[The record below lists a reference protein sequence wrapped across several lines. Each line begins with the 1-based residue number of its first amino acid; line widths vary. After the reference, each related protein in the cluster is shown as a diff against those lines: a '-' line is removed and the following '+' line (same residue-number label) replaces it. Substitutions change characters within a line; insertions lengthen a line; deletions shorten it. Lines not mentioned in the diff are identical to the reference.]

1 MCPAPPAY
9 EPHWCDLRALCVL
22 AALVLIPAVGWAQP
36 TPSVQ
41 VGYEVGS
48 SVFISRLQVDDE
60 NARVLTE
67 QEMTVR
73 TEGRSVQVSLP
84 LVLGKKRTHLQTH
97 LGAGQVRFDY
107 ASRTRP
113 AQQTEEAYLAHLTL
127 QVQHRLSDRWLLLG
141 EVAPTMVSG
150 LHGPLLPAN
159 LTVQG
164 GAVALRQVAPRRAV
178 GLGVAYSTAFGAPVP
193 MPVVMLRARGALW
206 EGGPSWRGRALL
218 PCNLEVWTT
227 MSERAEIGMQAR
239 ILGSRHHLGTEA
251 PLLDKPFAEAIH
263 VVVGPSAHL
272 QLTSQTTIG
281 IESGLSL
288 FRRMHGSG
296 GQEEMLQLRP
306 EQNGFLRLRFTVA
319 R

>member
-1 MCPAPPAY
+1 MRLAPSAY
-9 EPHWCDLRALCVL
+9 GLHRRDLRALCVL
-22 AALVLIPAVGWAQP
+22 VVLVLIPAVGWAQP

-41 VGYEVGS
+41 VGYEVGAS
-48 SVFISRLQVDDE
+48 AFISHLQVDDE

-73 TEGRSVQVSLP
+73 REGRSVQVSLP

-127 QVQHRLSDRWLLLG
+127 QVQHRLTDRWLLLG
-141 EVAPTMVSG
+141 EVTPTMVSG
-150 LHGPLLPAN
+150 LHGPLLPAD

-164 GAVALRQVAPRRAV
+164 GAVALRQVTPKRAV
-178 GLGVAYSTAFGAPVP
+178 GLGAAYSTAFGAPVP
-193 MPVVMLRARGALW
+193 LPVIMLRARGTLW

-227 MSERAEIGMQAR
+227 MSERVEIGLQAR

-251 PLLDKPFAEAIH
+251 PLLDKPFAEAGH

-272 QLTSQTTIG
+272 QLAPQTTIG

-288 FRRMHGSG
+288 FRRMAGAEG
-296 GQEEMLQLRP
+296 RGDMLRFRP
-306 EQNGFLRLRFTVA
+306 EQNGFLRLQFTVA